1 MQLFYSKSI
10 LSSPTLDKNESFH
23 CISVL
28 RNKIND
34 IIHVTDGK
42 GNLYDCK
49 ILSIVDKNIKLE
61 ILRAKNTSLNK
72 KVKLA
77 ISFPKNRNRIEW
89 MLEKITEIGVCEIY
103 PIICTNSER
112 NKINIDRCEK
122 ILTSSMKQSLNLF
135 KPILNKIT
143 SFNEFVKSIKC
154 EEKYIA
160 HCNNNYNRELIKMS
174 KKNEICIMIGPE
186 GDFTKEEIKFS
197 EEKNFKSVKLSENR
211 LRTETAAIVAC
222 NNFISL

>member
-10 LSSPTLDKNESFH
+10 LTSPTLDKNESFH

-61 ILRAKNTSLNK
+61 ILRTKNTSLNK

-103 PIICTNSER
+103 PIICT
-112 NKINIDRCEK
+112 C
-122 ILTSSMKQSLNLF
+122 
-135 KPILNKIT
+135 
-143 SFNEFVKSIKC
+143 
-154 EEKYIA
+154 
-160 HCNNNYNRELIKMS
+160 
-174 KKNEICIMIGPE
+174 
-186 GDFTKEEIKFS
+186 
-197 EEKNFKSVKLSENR
+197 
-211 LRTETAAIVAC
+211 
-222 NNFISL
+222 